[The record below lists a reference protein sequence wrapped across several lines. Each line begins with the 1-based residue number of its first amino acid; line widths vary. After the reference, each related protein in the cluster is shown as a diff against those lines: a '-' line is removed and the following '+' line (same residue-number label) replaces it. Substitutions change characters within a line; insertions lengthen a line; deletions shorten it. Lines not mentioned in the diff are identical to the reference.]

1 MGGAEVRPSQRRLFE
16 YLGVIV
22 ISVIVATLVSYTVI
36 PRSGASGSTQE
47 STLDKVLKSGEL
59 RAAAPLAGGC
69 PIACRDSSGAPMGWM
84 IDMWTELAKSLKVKL
99 VVIDTAG
106 PSRIPFIQA
115 RKVDVAQGTINLDR
129 QQAVGFSFDPS
140 DAGSTAGSTIAS
152 TG

>member
-22 ISVIVATLVSYTVI
+22 ISVIVATLVSYAVI
-36 PRSGASGSTQE
+36 PKSSASSSTQE

-69 PIACRDSSGAPMGWM
+69 PIACRDSGGNPMGWM
-84 IDMWTELAKSLKVKL
+84 VDMWTELAKSLKVKL
-99 VVIDTAG
+99 VVIDTPG

-115 RKVDVAQGTINLDR
+115 GKVDVAQGTITLDR
-129 QQAVGFSFDPS
+129 NQAIGFSLDPS
-140 DAGSTAGSTIAS
+140 DAGSQAGAALAS
-152 TG
+152 SG